1 MTRVGR
7 RFFSTRTT
15 EKHLSSSIT
24 GHQIDD
30 CASRGSIMNNISE
43 ATIFGTAATN
53 ARREFSIAF
62 ALLASG
68 KNAGKPF
75 VVEPY
80 S

>member
-1 MTRVGR
+1 
-7 RFFSTRTT
+7 
-15 EKHLSSSIT
+15 
-24 GHQIDD
+24 
-30 CASRGSIMNNISE
+30 MNNISE